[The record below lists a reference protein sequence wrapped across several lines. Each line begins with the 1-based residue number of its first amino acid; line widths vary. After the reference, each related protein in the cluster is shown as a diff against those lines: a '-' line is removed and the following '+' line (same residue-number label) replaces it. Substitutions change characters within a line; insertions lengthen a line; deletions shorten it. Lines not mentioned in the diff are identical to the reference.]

1 MSVCLLEKQIV
12 QWDHTDQFKNV
23 ASSPY
28 PGLLF
33 LLILL
38 SSNKC
43 KEMQCLVEMNQKYI
57 FLKQT
62 FLTAKEIIGLYMW
75 LLLYLLL
82 YTYIFYELKLI

>member
-1 MSVCLLEKQIV
+1 
-12 QWDHTDQFKNV
+12 
-23 ASSPY
+23 
-28 PGLLF
+28 
-33 LLILL
+33 
-38 SSNKC
+38 
-43 KEMQCLVEMNQKYI
+43 MQCLVEMNQKYI